1 MCGKM
6 VTSCGM
12 KRTSHCAL
20 HLRAGAEHM
29 NNTNAHTPLHNPYGI
44 AGVRSSTINI
54 YIYNY
59 IYNQQQLMMF
69 MMFANWSSCTE
80 KKHLPWLHGDPITPV
95 VDDIMVIHS
104 RHWKSLDNQDIIL
117 YHTNNHNKSKSG
129 ISLVETLPNGIYSTM
144 VAFPDGI
151 PNDQR
156 LWLLFLAQLIQL
168 ALVFQQLSQQRLHCG
183 SEDVGFILRKRK
195 MEILILP

>member
-1 MCGKM
+1 MLQEEEAEQQQQQEEQAYKCDEKMCGKM

-44 AGVRSSTINI
+44 AGVRSSTINQ

-69 MMFANWSSCTE
+69 MMFAN
-80 KKHLPWLHGDPITPV
+80 
-95 VDDIMVIHS
+95 
-104 RHWKSLDNQDIIL
+104 
-117 YHTNNHNKSKSG
+117 
-129 ISLVETLPNGIYSTM
+129 
-144 VAFPDGI
+144 
-151 PNDQR
+151 
-156 LWLLFLAQLIQL
+156 
-168 ALVFQQLSQQRLHCG
+168 
-183 SEDVGFILRKRK
+183 
-195 MEILILP
+195 

>member
-1 MCGKM
+1 
-6 VTSCGM
+6 
-12 KRTSHCAL
+12 
-20 HLRAGAEHM
+20 
-29 NNTNAHTPLHNPYGI
+29 
-44 AGVRSSTINI
+44 
-54 YIYNY
+54 
-59 IYNQQQLMMF
+59 
-69 MMFANWSSCTE
+69 
-80 KKHLPWLHGDPITPV
+80 
-95 VDDIMVIHS
+95 MVIHS

-156 LWLLFLAQLIQL
+156 LWLLFLTQLIQL

-195 MEILILP
+195 MEISQDFTIENGMYPLHQRWRGLWIFFWDRLQHIDMDRRCWIWLDTLCYVFRSIDSMFS